1 MPSASENKIKER
13 GKALLAKVAPK
24 LKPAIVKDT
33 RVVARSRRLGAYIE
47 AQLKPPEL
55 RTAEECDQRPE
66 VVLREI
72 GANLA
77 NISELAMPAPA

>member
-1 MPSASENKIKER
+1 MPSGAVRHASS
-13 GKALLAKVAPK
+13 GSLAP
-24 LKPAIVKDT
+24 
-33 RVVARSRRLGAYIE
+33 LGAYIE

-77 NISELAMPAPA
+77 NIRELAAPVVI